1 MEGYLMS
8 EATVE
13 TVKSTLEL
21 ELVGVRQ
28 TVDALRISLAELKKS
43 IRGLLEDNLD
53 EESEEITI
61 SLEDAN
67 EYLVSQGL
75 KELEIEREYNV
86 RGKVT
91 FSFDMT
97 VTATSEDDAKSQAE
111 NASIRLEC
119 YDADALDYEE
129 LVLTVYEVEVAE

>member
-1 MEGYLMS
+1 MET
-8 EATVE
+8 E
-13 TVKSTLEL
+13 KSTLEL

-28 TVDALRISLAELKKS
+28 TVDALRISLAESKKS
-43 IRGLLEDNLD
+43 IRALLEDNLD
-53 EESEEITI
+53 EENEEIRI

-86 RGKVT
+86 RGRVT

-97 VTATSEDDAKSQAE
+97 ITATSEDDAKSQAE
-111 NASIRLEC
+111 NTHIRLEC

-129 LVLTVYEVEVAE
+129 LVLTVDEVEVAE

>member
-1 MEGYLMS
+1 MS
-8 EATVE
+8 ETTVE
-13 TVKSTLEL
+13 TVKSTLELEL

-28 TVDALRISLAELKKS
+28 TVDALRISLAESKKS
-43 IRGLLEDNLD
+43 IRALLEDNLD

-86 RGKVT
+86 RGRVT

-97 VTATSEDDAKSQAE
+97 ITATSEDDAKSQVE
-111 NASIRLEC
+111 NANIRLEC

-129 LVLTVYEVEVAE
+129 LVLTVDEVELSE